1 MAGMIVGMFDSYDN
15 ADKALR
21 DLRDAGFEVED
32 MEVGSR
38 RAREVGETGRRGG
51 LTTVRRDRTGNIGNG
66 VITGAIVGGLAGLIY
81 GVVASV
87 VPGLGNILFVG
98 PIAGALGLTG
108 IGAVIVTGAVLGAA
122 IGGLVGAL
130 ERAGGTT
137 REEMAGAFYDE
148 EVRGEDVLLMVPV
161 ADGRSSEVERIMNRN
176 GVGQVRSMDVS
187 I

>member
-1 MAGMIVGMFDSYDN
+1 MAGMMVGMFDSFDD
-15 ADKALR
+15 ADRALR

-32 MEVGSR
+32 MEVGGGR
-38 RAREVGETGRRGG
+38 RQREVREAGRRGG
-51 LTTVRRDRTGNIGNG
+51 MTTVRRDRTGNIGNG

-81 GVVASV
+81 GMVASL
-87 VPGLGNILFVG
+87 VPGLGSILFVG

-108 IGAVIVTGAVLGAA
+108 IGAVTVTGMVLGAA
-122 IGGLVGAL
+122 IGGLVGTL
-130 ERAGGTT
+130 ERTGEVSEEVGT
-137 REEMAGAFYDE
+137 YYNE

-176 GVGQVRSMDVS
+176 GVGQVRMVDVN